1 MKSVLFTTSL
11 VAFAGAVTLVPR
23 EVSAALGFQERR
35 EASRVEPPFLRMRIA
50 ISLPV
55 LTPSQNP
62 RVIGLDIQR
71 RYVPNPAEHD
81 QLRRRAGTVQQTLDN
96 LETLYFANASLGTP
110 AQNFRL
116 HIDTGSSD
124 LWVNA
129 KTSSLCQQGGNQCG
143 DSGTYS
149 ANDSSTY
156 KYVNGAFN
164 ISYVDGSGASGDYA
178 TDTFRF
184 GGQTIK
190 NLQFGIGYQ
199 SSSPE
204 GILGIGYTLNE
215 VAVAR
220 AGLDPYPNLPQKLV
234 DDGTISSNAYSLWLN
249 DLDSST
255 GNILFGGVDTDKFH
269 GELKTLPIIPERGQ
283 YAEFIIALTGMGQN
297 GRNNSLFS
305 GQNVPVLL
313 DSGSS
318 LMYLPDDVAKSLY
331 QKYNA
336 RYDPRQ
342 GAAYVDCGLAN
353 QQGSLD
359 FEFSGVHISVPLNE
373 LVIVVAVSRG
383 QEICLLGVGEAGSSV
398 AVLGDT
404 FLRSAYVVYDL
415 DNNEI
420 SLAQTN
426 FNATSQNIQE
436 IKKGSDGVPNATGVP
451 DAVSTGPVGDSAPRI
466 NGPSM
471 TAGGPISTGAAM
483 PVMTANPWLGGAA
496 VLGAGAMMGMNG
508 F

>member
-1 MKSVLFTTSL
+1 
-11 VAFAGAVTLVPR
+11 
-23 EVSAALGFQERR
+23 VS
-35 EASRVEPPFLRMRIA
+35 
-50 ISLPV
+50 
-55 LTPSQNP
+55 
-62 RVIGLDIQR
+62 
-71 RYVPNPAEHD
+71 NPAEHD
-81 QLRRRAGTVQQTLDN
+81 RLRRRAGTVQQTLDN

-110 AQNFRL
+110 AQSFRL

-129 KTSSLCQQGGNQCG
+129 AQSSLCRHGGNPCG

-156 KYVNGAFN
+156 QYVNGAFN

-190 NLQFGIGYQ
+190 DLQFGIGYT

-204 GILGIGYTLNE
+204 GILGIGYTINE
-215 VAVAR
+215 VAVGR
-220 AGLDPYPNLPQKLV
+220 GGLQPYPNLPQKLV
-234 DDGTISSNAYSLWLN
+234 NDGTINTNAYSLWLN
-249 DLDSST
+249 DLDAST
-255 GNILFGGVDTDKFH
+255 GSILFGGVDTDKFH
-269 GELKTLPIIPERGQ
+269 GELQTLPIIAERGV

-297 GRNNSLFS
+297 GQNGSLFQN
-305 GQNVPVLL
+305 QNVPVLL

-318 LMYLPDDVAKSLY
+318 LMYLPDQVARSLY
-331 QKYNA
+331 SKYNA
-336 RYDPRQ
+336 RYDSSQ
-342 GAAYVDCGLAN
+342 GAAYVDCNLAN

-359 FEFSGVHISVPLNE
+359 FSFSGVKVSVPLNE
-373 LVIVVAVSRG
+373 LVIVAAVSRG
-383 QEICLLGVGEAGSSV
+383 QPICLLGVGPAGNSV

-415 DNNEI
+415 ANNEI

-426 FNATSQNIQE
+426 FNSTSQNVQE
-436 IKKGSDGVPNATGVP
+436 IQKGSDGVPNATGVA
-451 DAVSTGPVGDSAPRI
+451 DAVSTAAVGTGGPRV
-466 NGPSM
+466 NGPSV
-471 TAGGPISTGAAM
+471 TGAPSSGAAK
-483 PVMTANPWLGGAA
+483 PAATANPWVGGAA
-496 VLGAGAMMGMNG
+496 IVGAGALLGMNG

>member
-1 MKSVLFTTSL
+1 
-11 VAFAGAVTLVPR
+11 
-23 EVSAALGFQERR
+23 VS
-35 EASRVEPPFLRMRIA
+35 
-50 ISLPV
+50 
-55 LTPSQNP
+55 
-62 RVIGLDIQR
+62 
-71 RYVPNPAEHD
+71 NPAEHD
-81 QLRRRAGTVQQTLDN
+81 RLRRRAGTVQQTLDN

-110 AQNFRL
+110 AQSFRL

-129 KTSSLCQQGGNQCG
+129 ALSSLFRQGGNQCG

-156 KYVNGAFN
+156 QYVNGAFN

-190 NLQFGIGYQ
+190 DLQFGIGYT

-204 GILGIGYTLNE
+204 GILGIGYTINE
-215 VAVAR
+215 VAVGR
-220 AGLDPYPNLPQKLV
+220 GGLQPYPNLPQKLV
-234 DDGTISSNAYSLWLN
+234 NDGTINTNAYSLWLN
-249 DLDSST
+249 DLDAST
-255 GNILFGGVDTDKFH
+255 GSILFGGVDTDKFH
-269 GELKTLPIIPERGQ
+269 GELQTLPIIAERGV

-297 GRNNSLFS
+297 GQNGSLFQN
-305 GQNVPVLL
+305 QNVPVLL

-318 LMYLPDDVAKSLY
+318 LMYLPDQVARSLY
-331 QKYNA
+331 SKYNA
-336 RYDPRQ
+336 RYDSSQ
-342 GAAYVDCGLAN
+342 GAAYVDCNLAN

-359 FEFSGVHISVPLNE
+359 FSFSGVKISVPLNE
-373 LVIVVAVSRG
+373 LVIVAAVSRG
-383 QEICLLGVGEAGSSV
+383 QPICLLGVGPAGNSV

-415 DNNEI
+415 ANNEI

-426 FNATSQNIQE
+426 FNSTSQNVQE
-436 IKKGSDGVPNATGVP
+436 IQKGSDGVPNATGVA
-451 DAVSTGPVGDSAPRI
+451 DAVSTAAVGTGGPRV
-466 NGPSM
+466 NGPSV
-471 TAGGPISTGAAM
+471 TGAPSSGAAK
-483 PVMTANPWLGGAA
+483 PAATANPWVGGAA
-496 VLGAGAMMGMNG
+496 IVGAGALLGMNG